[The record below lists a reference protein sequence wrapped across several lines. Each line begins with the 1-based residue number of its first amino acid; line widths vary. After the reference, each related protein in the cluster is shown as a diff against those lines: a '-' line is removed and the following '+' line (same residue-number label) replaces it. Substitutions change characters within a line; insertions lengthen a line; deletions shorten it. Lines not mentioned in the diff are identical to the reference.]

1 MELGSQTYNMQGRI
15 NGQPAALIAVYQVPG
30 SNALDTINRAKALQE
45 ELKTRFPA
53 DMDYRNLPS
62 TPHEL

>member
-1 MELGSQTYNMQGRI
+1 MQGRI